1 MGEFLINWLAIIVI
15 YLENWN
21 VCYPKTKIKKICSRI
36 TKKNEMKKTVVI
48 LDLIHRVIQA

>member
-21 VCYPKTKIKKICSRI
+21 VCYPKTKKKNCSRI
-36 TKKNEMKKTVVI
+36 TKQNKMKKTVVI